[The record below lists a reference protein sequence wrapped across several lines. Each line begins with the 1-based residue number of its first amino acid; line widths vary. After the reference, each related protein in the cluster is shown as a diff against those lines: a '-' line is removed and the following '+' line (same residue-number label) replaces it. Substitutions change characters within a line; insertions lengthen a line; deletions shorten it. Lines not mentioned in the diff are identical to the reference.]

1 MEGSAGEH
9 MGDSKK
15 ADGSMGKAGEG
26 ETAKD
31 KVDFGLFA
39 GSDLPSQDVCY
50 QALLSGDPH
59 FDGLLF
65 VGVSSTGVYCRVG
78 VCWAKV
84 PKRENCTFFKTVAEA
99 EAAGYRPCLKCR
111 PELAPGTPIAPDI
124 DHAVARAA
132 ASMRERPGDA
142 PIARIAAEQGMSER
156 HLRRL
161 FEQTYGVSPAQYR
174 ETCRLLLAKG
184 LLTDTELSMT
194 RIAYASGFASVRR
207 FNDAFVNSYGMQ
219 PTRFRK
225 SAQGSTSAKTEAAP
239 IILHVDYREPYRF
252 DLLLGF
258 LQMRAIEGVEAVL
271 NSAYWRI
278 VRASDGERAGWI
290 KVENDPS
297 HRRLAVT
304 ISPELFD
311 DIPSV
316 LARTRR
322 LFDTDCVPEAVE
334 QGLADFYEH
343 AGEVYRIPG
352 IRVPCAFDGFE
363 MATRAILGQ
372 QITVKAAS
380 TLAGRVAREFG
391 TPIKGPILEL
401 TCAFPLPQAFCA
413 DDAPARLGEVG
424 VIAQR
429 ANAICA
435 IARAMEAGELTL
447 RPGADLAAEAARLGS
462 IRGIGDWT
470 VQYVLMRAYDYP
482 DAFLPT
488 DYGVKLALP
497 DMKPRELEKL
507 SQPWRPWR
515 SYAVMSMWSVPH
527 EKPKKERAARSAAA
541 ASKRAKMER
550 GKGKARAKTAQANAV
565 GKLAEPKS
573 ADATVSSAV
582 NMAKPKIATA
592 KGSLNATSTSVA
604 GASNAERLHG
614 ATAASGAV
622 LVKRANQRKEE
633 GPMDF
638 TCTYASPLGD
648 IELASNGEALI
659 GLWFKGQKYD
669 AATLS
674 PTTQEK
680 PDDPVLAKTRAW
692 LDAYFEGRDPGE
704 IPPCAPRGSEFRQLV
719 WAKLAEI
726 PYGELITY
734 GDIAKAIEAD
744 TGKKRSARAVG
755 GAVGHN
761 PVSIILPCHR
771 VVGASRSLTGYAGG
785 IERKIALLKLEGV
798 DMSTLSVPTK
808 GTAL

>member
-9 MGDSKK
+9 MDDREK
-15 ADGSMGKAGEG
+15 ANGGMTKAGEG
-26 ETAKD
+26 KIVKGE
-31 KVDFGLFA
+31 VDYGLFA
-39 GSDLPSQDVCY
+39 GSTLPSQDVCY

-65 VGVSSTGVYCRVG
+65 VGVSSTGIYCRVG

-84 PKRENCTFFKTVAEA
+84 PKRENCTFFKTAAEA

-142 PIARIAAEQGMSER
+142 PIARIATEQGMSER

-174 ETCRLLLAKG
+174 ETCRLLLAKS
-184 LLTDTELSMT
+184 LLTDTELSIT

-225 SAQGSTSAKTEAAP
+225 SAQDSISAKTEAAP
-239 IILHVDYREPYRF
+239 IVLHVDYREPYRF

-271 NSAYWRI
+271 DGAYWRI
-278 VRASDGERAGWI
+278 VRASDGERAGWV

-304 ISPELFD
+304 ISPELFG

-322 LFDTDCVPEAVE
+322 LFDTDCVPGAVE

-343 AGEVYRIPG
+343 AGETYRIPG

-391 TPIKGPILEL
+391 TQTKGPIPEL

-447 RPGADLAAEAARLGS
+447 HPGADLVAEAARLGS

-507 SQPWRPWR
+507 SQPWCPWR

-527 EKPKKERAARSAAA
+527 EKPKKSAPKDGKGERKGKGACGVSPGEHGERDRCGKDCRRAAREHDGCGEACNNN
-541 ASKRAKMER
+541 
-550 GKGKARAKTAQANAV
+550 GKARGPAKERRDHGFYLHLRVAFGRYRACEQRR
-565 GKLAEPKS
+565 S
-573 ADATVSSAV
+573 AH
-582 NMAKPKIATA
+582 
-592 KGSLNATSTSVA
+592 
-604 GASNAERLHG
+604 R
-614 ATAASGAV
+614 
-622 LVKRANQRKEE
+622 
-633 GPMDF
+633 
-638 TCTYASPLGD
+638 
-648 IELASNGEALI
+648 
-659 GLWFKGQKYD
+659 
-669 AATLS
+669 
-674 PTTQEK
+674 
-680 PDDPVLAKTRAW
+680 PVVQ
-692 LDAYFEGRDPGE
+692 
-704 IPPCAPRGSEFRQLV
+704 GSEIRRGDAFAHRAGKARRPRARSGPRVARRILRGPRSRRDSPV
-719 WAKLAEI
+719 RTARVGVSPARM
-726 PYGELITY
+726 GETCGNPL
-734 GDIAKAIEAD
+734 
-744 TGKKRSARAVG
+744 RRAR
-755 GAVGHN
+755 H
-761 PVSIILPCHR
+761 LR
-771 VVGASRSLTGYAGG
+771 
-785 IERKIALLKLEGV
+785 
-798 DMSTLSVPTK
+798 
-808 GTAL
+808 

>member
-1 MEGSAGEH
+1 MWFHCLRKKDAQMEGSAGGH
-9 MGDSKK
+9 MEDKEK
-15 ADGSMGKAGEG
+15 ADGGAGKAGEG
-26 ETAKD
+26 KIVKGE
-31 KVDFGLFA
+31 VDYGLFA
-39 GSDLPSQDVCY
+39 GNNLPSQDVCY

-59 FDGLLF
+59 LDGLLF
-65 VGVSSTGVYCRVG
+65 VGVSSTGIYCRVG

-84 PKRENCTFFKTVAEA
+84 PKRENCTFFKTAAEA

-124 DHAVARAA
+124 DHAVASAA
-132 ASMRERPGDA
+132 SSMRERPGDA
-142 PIARIAAEQGMSER
+142 PIARIAAEQGVSER

-161 FEQTYGVSPAQYR
+161 FEQTYGVSPAEYR
-174 ETCRLLLAKG
+174 ETCRLLLAKS
-184 LLTDTELSMT
+184 LLTDTKLSMT

-239 IILHVDYREPYRF
+239 IVLHVGYREPYRF

-258 LQMRAIEGVEAVL
+258 LQMRAIEGVETVL
-271 NSAYWRI
+271 DGAYWRI

-297 HRRLAVT
+297 HRCLAVT

-322 LFDTDCVPEAVE
+322 LFDTDCVPGAVE

-343 AGEVYRIPG
+343 SGETYRIPG

-391 TPIKGPILEL
+391 TPTKGPIPEL
-401 TCAFPLPQAFCA
+401 TCVFPPPSAFCTH
-413 DDAPARLGEVG
+413 DAPERLGEAG

-429 ANAICA
+429 ANAICS
-435 IARAMEAGELTL
+435 IARAMESGELTL
-447 RPGADLAAEAARLGS
+447 RPGADLAAEASRLGS

-527 EKPKKERAARSAAA
+527 EKPKKSSPKSE
-541 ASKRAKMER
+541 K
-550 GKGKARAKTAQANAV
+550 GKGKAKAPLANAV
-565 GKLAEPKS
+565 GETTAEEGTGALPAS
-573 ADATVSSAV
+573 VTAAARRAAT
-582 NMAKPKIATA
+582 TA
-592 KGSLNATSTSVA
+592 K
-604 GASNAERLHG
+604 H
-614 ATAASGAV
+614 
-622 LVKRANQRKEE
+622 ANRRKEE
-633 GPMDF
+633 ATMDF

-674 PTTQEK
+674 PTVQEK
-680 PDDPVLAKTRAW
+680 PDDPVLAQARAW

-704 IPPCAPRGSEFRQLV
+704 IPSCAPRGSEFRQLV

-726 PYGELITY
+726 PYGELVTY

-798 DMSTLSVPTK
+798 DMSSLTVPTK

>member
-1 MEGSAGEH
+1 M
-9 MGDSKK
+9 
-15 ADGSMGKAGEG
+15 
-26 ETAKD
+26 
-31 KVDFGLFA
+31 L
-39 GSDLPSQDVCY
+39 
-50 QALLSGDPH
+50 
-59 FDGLLF
+59 
-65 VGVSSTGVYCRVG
+65 
-78 VCWAKV
+78 
-84 PKRENCTFFKTVAEA
+84 
-99 EAAGYRPCLKCR
+99 
-111 PELAPGTPIAPDI
+111 
-124 DHAVARAA
+124 
-132 ASMRERPGDA
+132 
-142 PIARIAAEQGMSER
+142 PIARIATKQGTSER

-174 ETCRLLLAKG
+174 ETCRLLLAKS
-184 LLTDTELSMT
+184 LLTDTELSIT

-225 SAQGSTSAKTEAAP
+225 SAQDSTSAKTEAAP
-239 IILHVDYREPYRF
+239 I
-252 DLLLGF
+252 
-258 LQMRAIEGVEAVL
+258 VL
-271 NSAYWRI
+271 MSIIASRI
-278 VRASDGERAGWI
+278 ALTCCSVSCRCALSRASRRCSMVRIGASFAPPMASALGGS

-322 LFDTDCVPEAVE
+322 LFDTDCVPGAVE

-343 AGEVYRIPG
+343 AGEAYRIPG

-380 TLAGRVAREFG
+380 TLAGRVAGEFG
-391 TPIKGPILEL
+391 TQTKGPIPEL

-413 DDAPARLGEVG
+413 QDAPARLGEVG

-447 RPGADLAAEAARLGS
+447 RPGADLVAEAARLGS

-515 SYAVMSMWSVPH
+515 SYAVTSMWSVPH
-527 EKPKKERAARSAAA
+527 EKPKKSAP
-541 ASKRAKMER
+541 KTEK
-550 GKGKARAKTAQANAV
+550 GKGKGRARAESPLANMANVTAAEKTADAPPASMTVAV
-565 GKLAEPKS
+565 RR
-573 ADATVSSAV
+573 ATT
-582 NMAKPKIATA
+582 TA
-592 KGSLNATSTSVA
+592 KRVD
-604 GASNAERLHG
+604 
-614 ATAASGAV
+614 
-622 LVKRANQRKEE
+622 QRKKE
-633 GPMDF
+633 GIMDF

-674 PTTQEK
+674 PTAQEK
-680 PDDPVLAKTRAW
+680 LTIRCLRKRVRGSTRTSRA
-692 LDAYFEGRDPGE
+692 ATRK
-704 IPPCAPRGSEFRQLV
+704 IPPVRPADQEFRQLV

-726 PYGELITY
+726 PYGELVTY

-785 IERKIALLKLEGV
+785 IERKTALLKLEGV
-798 DMSTLSVPTK
+798 DMSALSVPTK

>member
-9 MGDSKK
+9 MGDNEK

-26 ETAKD
+26 KTAKD
-31 KVDFGLFA
+31 EVDLGLFM

-50 QALLSGDPH
+50 QALLSGDLH

-65 VGVSSTGVYCRVG
+65 VGVSSTGIYCRVG

-84 PKRENCTFFKTVAEA
+84 PKRENCTFFKTAAEA

-124 DHAVARAA
+124 DHAVERAA
-132 ASMRERPGDA
+132 SSMRERPGDA

-174 ETCRLLLAKG
+174 ETCRLLLAKS
-184 LLTDTELSMT
+184 LLTDTKLSIT

-225 SAQGSTSAKTEAAP
+225 SAQSSTSAKTEAAP
-239 IILHVDYREPYRF
+239 IVLHVGYREPYRF

-271 NSAYWRI
+271 DGAYWRI

-290 KVENDPS
+290 KVENDLS

-322 LFDTDCVPEAVE
+322 LFDTDCVPGAVE

-343 AGEVYRIPG
+343 SGETYRIPG

-391 TPIKGPILEL
+391 SPIKGPIEEL
-401 TCAFPLPQAFCA
+401 TCAFPSPQAFCV

-447 RPGADLAAEAARLGS
+447 RPGADLVAEAARLGS

-541 ASKRAKMER
+541 AARRATTTAKRA
-550 GKGKARAKTAQANAV
+550 
-565 GKLAEPKS
+565 
-573 ADATVSSAV
+573 D
-582 NMAKPKIATA
+582 
-592 KGSLNATSTSVA
+592 
-604 GASNAERLHG
+604 
-614 ATAASGAV
+614 
-622 LVKRANQRKEE
+622 QRKEE
-633 GPMDF
+633 GTMDF

-674 PTTQEK
+674 PATQEK
-680 PDDPVLAKTRAW
+680 PDDSVLAQACAW
-692 LDAYFEGRDPGE
+692 LDAYFEGRNPGE

-719 WAKLAEI
+719 WTKLAEI
-726 PYGELITY
+726 PYGELVTY

-785 IERKIALLKLEGV
+785 IERKTALLKLEGV
-798 DMSTLSVPTK
+798 DMSALSVPTK